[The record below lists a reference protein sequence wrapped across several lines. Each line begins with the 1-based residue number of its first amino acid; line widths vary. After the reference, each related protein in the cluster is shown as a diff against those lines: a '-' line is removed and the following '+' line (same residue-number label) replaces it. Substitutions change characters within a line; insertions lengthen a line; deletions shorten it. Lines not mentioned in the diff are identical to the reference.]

1 MAMTPVYIRLT
12 RTLPEPGTAASRFW
26 GSPALPPGSPY
37 PVYSDADGK
46 YLFVVVS
53 EGEELLS
60 DSATMFLLNVNQ
72 YYERQEYLEN
82 MYRYDYFAYADIHEL
97 IR

>member
-1 MAMTPVYIRLT
+1 METQQL
-12 RTLPEPGTAASRFW
+12 
-26 GSPALPPGSPY
+26 GSVKEYSAEEVLGN
-37 PVYSDADGK
+37 VYSDADGK
-46 YLFVVVS
+46 YLFVVVA
-53 EGEELLS
+53 EGEEFLS

-72 YYERQEYLEN
+72 YYERQKYLEN

>member
-1 MAMTPVYIRLT
+1 METQQL
-12 RTLPEPGTAASRFW
+12 
-26 GSPALPPGSPY
+26 GSVKEYSAEEVLGS
-37 PVYSDADGK
+37 VYSDADGK

-53 EGEELLS
+53 EGEEFLS

-72 YYERQEYLEN
+72 YYERQQYLEN

>member
-1 MAMTPVYIRLT
+1 METQQL
-12 RTLPEPGTAASRFW
+12 
-26 GSPALPPGSPY
+26 GSVKEYSAEEVLKS
-37 PVYSDADGK
+37 VYSDADGK

-53 EGEELLS
+53 EGEEFLS